1 MIVGILFPY
10 YWKKKTDVNLM
21 FFLYGIIMW
30 FIVVFIKSLIDFG
43 ILNMFGNLFNPLGTG
58 ILIACVYVG
67 LKTGLLESGL
77 SYVFVLKKKLKMDF
91 DRAVAFGLGFGCI
104 EAFLLGLS
112 SFTTVAIFM
121 FYPQMLDLLSA
132 ELRES
137 VVAQLN
143 ASSWIVFAPII
154 ERIFTVFAHVFAM
167 VLLICAVH
175 TKKIEYLI
183 LSVFYKAMLDGP
195 LPWLQSVFDTSTV
208 TGVYMIELFVV
219 IMGTIGFVGTRRLR
233 QRFKGHRVKPLKWFA

>member
-43 ILNMFGNLFNPLGTG
+43 VLSVFGNLFNPLGAG
-58 ILIACVYVG
+58 ILITCVYVG

-104 EAFLLGLS
+104 EA
-112 SFTTVAIFM
+112 
-121 FYPQMLDLLSA
+121 
-132 ELRES
+132 
-137 VVAQLN
+137 
-143 ASSWIVFAPII
+143 
-154 ERIFTVFAHVFAM
+154 
-167 VLLICAVH
+167 
-175 TKKIEYLI
+175 
-183 LSVFYKAMLDGP
+183 
-195 LPWLQSVFDTSTV
+195 
-208 TGVYMIELFVV
+208 
-219 IMGTIGFVGTRRLR
+219 
-233 QRFKGHRVKPLKWFA
+233 